1 MVDMEEVFNKYPLLN
16 SAREERIANTTALCS
31 ICSIMDFAGHNPNN
45 FDVQSKRPEGISSG
59 RWAAMVKRFW
69 NENYT

>member
-1 MVDMEEVFNKYPLLN
+1 MDTLTKYQLMNRAVEEKK
-16 SAREERIANTTALCS
+16 ANTDALCS

-45 FDVQSKRPEGISSG
+45 FDVQSKRPDGISSG
-59 RWAAMVKRFW
+59 RWAAMVNRFW